1 MGDPK
6 RQRKKYEAPR
16 YPWSRDRIEAELKL
30 LGEYGLRNK
39 HELQRHRATIS
50 KYRTMARELL
60 VKTLE
65 ERAETE
71 EQLLGKLNRLGLV
84 QDGARIDDVF
94 GLTVE
99 DILERRLQT
108 LVLRQGL
115 AKTPQ
120 QARQLIT
127 HRHVHVGGRTVTIPS
142 YTVPRD
148 EEPTIGYAPTSPLAI
163 ADHPLRRM
171 VTETEKR
178 IKAPEERSKYR
189 GRPRRRGR

>member
-39 HELQRHRATIS
+39 HELQRHRATLS

-60 VKTLE
+60 AKTPD
-65 ERAETE
+65 ERAEME
-71 EQLLGKLNRLGLV
+71 EQLLGKLYRLGLI
-84 QDGARIDDVF
+84 QEGATIDNVF
-94 GLTVE
+94 DLSIE

-115 AKTPQ
+115 ANTPQ

-127 HRHVHVGGRTVTIPS
+127 HRHIHVRGRIVTIPS

-148 EEPTIGYAPTSPLAI
+148 EESTIVYAPTSPLSSK
-163 ADHPLRRM
+163 DHPLQKVIRETKGKAETPERM
-171 VTETEKR
+171 ARDE
-178 IKAPEERSKYR
+178 
-189 GRPRRRGR
+189 GGPRRRVR